1 LKISTLKNN
10 FLTVLSKQY
19 PLEEV
24 NAFFTIL
31 SEKILNLTRLQVA
44 LYPDKEISEKDQ
56 FLFNEAIEKL
66 KQYKPIQYIVGE
78 TEFFGLPF
86 KVNEHTLIPRP
97 ETEELVSW
105 IINDYNEGGFSK
117 KNILDIGTGS
127 GCIAVSLAK
136 NIVDTSISAID
147 ISFGAIEIAKQ
158 NAIFNNVDIEFI
170 RKDILNTES
179 LNKNYDIIV
188 SNPPYVRELEKEM
201 MQANVLNHEPA
212 SALFVSNENP
222 LLFYKKIAQLA
233 KDSLPE
239 GGILYFEIN
248 EYLSKDLKIL
258 LTKLGFS
265 SISLKKDLFGKD
277 RMMKA
282 YK

>member
-44 LYPDKEISEKDQ
+44 LYPDKEISEEDQ
-56 FLFNEAIEKL
+56 FFFNEAIEKL

>member
-1 LKISTLKNN
+1 MKISTLKNN